1 MTTIRVSQRKRFTV
15 VERGAVNDR
24 RLSFRA
30 RGVLF
35 WLLDKPDDW
44 QTDSNAIARATEQ
57 PRGEGR
63 DAIRTALKELE
74 DCGYLAREKKQ
85 IEGGKWVTEVFVHE
99 RPTPENPSS
108 VAGNRGLETRLSVD
122 QALSTEDC
130 LPKTDGS
137 SEDSFSNDN
146 DKAPDE
152 KCIRCHGGGTIPS
165 GARCPCTWIIDPN
178 LLLVGGAL
186 EEVQA

>member
-1 MTTIRVSQRKRFTV
+1 MTTIRVSKRKRFTV
-15 VERGAVNDR
+15 VDRGAVNDV

-44 QTDSNAIARATEQ
+44 ATDSNAIARAAEP

-74 DCGYLAREKKQ
+74 DCGYLHREKKQ
-85 IEGGKWVTEVFVHE
+85 IEGGRWVTEVFVRE

-108 VAGNRGLETRLSVD
+108 DAGNRGLENRTSVD
-122 QALSTEDC
+122 QALNTETDTE
-130 LPKTDGS
+130 TDGS
-137 SEDSFSNDN
+137 FGASLDPN
-146 DKAPDE
+146 DKDPDPA
-152 KCIRCHGGGTIPS
+152 CFRCHGDGTVPPS
-165 GARCPCTWIIDPN
+165 GARCTCTYVMDPA
-178 LLLVGGAL
+178 LFLIGASL
-186 EEVQA
+186 EEVQS